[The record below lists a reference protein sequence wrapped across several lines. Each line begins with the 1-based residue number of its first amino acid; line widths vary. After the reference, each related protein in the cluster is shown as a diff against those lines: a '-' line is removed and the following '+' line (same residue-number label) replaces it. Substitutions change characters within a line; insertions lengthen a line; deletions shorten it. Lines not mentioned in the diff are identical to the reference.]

1 MPMGDNEPLFV
12 RDERSRNGYVLNH
25 RNPSGLALIVVLTVG
40 VLVLAVVAL
49 G

>member
-1 MPMGDNEPLFV
+1 MPMGDKEPLFV

-40 VLVLAVVAL
+40 VLILAVVAL

>member
-1 MPMGDNEPLFV
+1 MLMGDNEPLFV

-25 RNPSGLALIVVLTVG
+25 RNPSGLALIIVLTVG
-40 VLVLAVVAL
+40 VLILTAVAL